1 MSKMNQFNVNIN
13 GRECLASPGQTILEV
28 ALDNHIDIP
37 TLCHDQRIQTYGAC
51 GLCVVEVEGTS
62 KLLRACA
69 TEVTPKMLITTDSER
84 IRSSRKIALEL
95 LLSDHTGDCRPPCV
109 LKCPGLT
116 DCQGYVGLIANGEF
130 KEALKLIKEQLPLP
144 ASIGRVCPH
153 PCEEACRRELRDEP
167 ISIAW
172 HKRFVADLDLT
183 DPFIPEIKPSSGKK
197 VGIVGGGPGG
207 LTAAY
212 YLAQQG
218 HAVTIFDMMPE
229 MGGMLKYGIPQYRLP
244 KEVLNQEIDIIKKMG
259 VVMKN
264 NVRIGRDTNIEH
276 LRSAFDAVYLS
287 PGCWE
292 SIALSCPG
300 EDLEGVYGGINF
312 LANVVQN
319 KAMKIGKRVAVIG
332 GGNTAMDACRT
343 AIRLG
348 AEKVYNLYRRTR
360 DEMPAEE
367 IEIIESEEEGVDF
380 RYLVAPIEV
389 VGSDGRVTGIRL
401 QKMKLGEPDASGR
414 RRPIAIPGDE
424 ELLELDSVI
433 VAIGQNVNIQG
444 FESFDKTKWNTIISD
459 TRTFST
465 SIPGIFAGGD
475 AINDNNKIA
484 IQAIGDAKKAAQ
496 VMHEYLQGI
505 NLGYEKPYLVTRD
518 DVTEDEFTHRP
529 KACRPHMQHLSPDE
543 RRGNFNEIVAGYS
556 PDQAIEDAKR
566 CLECGCHDYFECK
579 LIKYS
584 TDYHVHPE
592 RLMGELHRRRIPN
605 THPFIDRN
613 PDKCIL
619 CGLCVR
625 VCSEVMGITALGLVD
640 RGFDTIVKP
649 AMDKPLEKTDCIS
662 CGQCVSVCPTGALQE
677 KLQIDKSVPVETK
690 CTKTLCSFCSVGCHI
705 DLQTRG
711 NMIVRALP
719 DQESPV
725 DNGLLCVKGRFGYSF
740 LHAKDRALNPLI
752 RKNGQLV
759 PVEWPEA
766 LQYVA
771 KKVQGLSLQHG
782 YDSSAL
788 AIGASLTTN
797 EMYLAHQLGT
807 KVFRTPWI
815 TSFGL
820 PDAGISQVFGLDASP
835 NTLDEL
841 IATEVIVLIGA
852 NPYQDHTIAAI
863 KIKEAVNAGS
873 KLIVINPCSTQLDE
887 LAHVKVTTE
896 HQISFLKE
904 IASALTSLGAIPR
917 NAQAWDELKEDL
929 ARVNVGENARQIAE
943 IYYKAKSAMIV
954 FDQHKVSPDA
964 AKMIANLALISGHIG
979 KPRRGIVQLKSQN
992 NSQALALLGITAQN
1006 EQILNAISE
1015 GNIKSLLVFAENY
1028 PDPILKKL
1036 DFLMVMDSHL
1046 TETAQMADV
1055 FLPMASFAESRGFYV
1070 STDRRVQEL
1079 SQAFSSATGMEN
1091 WQVIQEL
1098 SLKLKAYPTAKSF
1111 NEISREMEQKLPG
1124 FLTLISSTAPNKFWP
1139 VGQNPVLYTQ
1149 GFTFE
1154 GKQARMTI
1162 VADGP
1167 LFLSH
1172 PLTHYG
1178 TKKLLDYLEQA
1189 GLKRC

>member
-1 MSKMNQFNVNIN
+1 MNQFNININ
-13 GRECLASPGQTILEV
+13 GRECLANPGQTILEV
-28 ALDNHIDIP
+28 ALENHIDIP
-37 TLCHDQRIQTYGAC
+37 TLCHDRRVQTYGAC
-51 GLCVVEVEGTS
+51 GLCVVEIEGNS

-69 TEVTPKMLITTDSER
+69 TEVAPKMVIITESER
-84 IRSSRKIALEL
+84 ISSSRKIALEL

-172 HKRFVADLDLT
+172 HKRFVADLDLS
-183 DPFIPEIKPSSGKK
+183 DPFIPEIKPSSGKT

-212 YLAQQG
+212 YLAQEG

-264 NVRIGRDTNIEH
+264 NVRIGRDTNMDH

-319 KAMKIGKRVAVIG
+319 KPMKIGKRVAVIG

-360 DEMPAEE
+360 DEMPAEQV
-367 IEIIESEEEGVDF
+367 EIIESEEEGVDF

-389 VGSDGRVTGIRL
+389 VGNDGKVSGIRL

-414 RRPIAIPGDE
+414 RRPIAIQGDE
-424 ELLELDSVI
+424 ELLDLDSVI

-444 FESFDKTKWNTIISD
+444 FEEFDRTKWNTIISD
-459 TRTFST
+459 TRSFST
-465 SIPGIFAGGD
+465 SIPGVFAGGD

-484 IQAIGDAKKAAQ
+484 IQAIGDAKIASKAI
-496 VMHEYLQGI
+496 HSYLQGL
-505 NLGYEKPYLVTRD
+505 NLGYEKPYLVTRE
-518 DVTEDEFTHRP
+518 DVKEDEFTHRP
-529 KACRPHMQHLSPDE
+529 KANRPHMKHLSPDE

-556 PDQAIEDAKR
+556 PLQAIEDAKR

-592 RLMGELHRRRIPN
+592 RLMGELHRRKIPN
-605 THPFIDRN
+605 NHPFIDRN

-625 VCSEVMGITALGLVD
+625 VCSEVMGVTALGLVD

-649 AMDKPLEKTDCIS
+649 AMDKPLENTDCIS

-677 KLQIDKSVPVETK
+677 KLQIEKSVPLETTS
-690 CTKTLCSFCSVGCHI
+690 TKTICSFCSIGCHI

-719 DQESPV
+719 DKDSPV
-725 DNGLLCVKGRFGYSF
+725 DHGLLCVKGRFAYPF
-740 LHAKDRALNPLI
+740 LQAKDRALDPMI
-752 RKNGQLV
+752 RKNGELV
-759 PVEWPEA
+759 PVGWSEA

-771 KKVQGLSLQHG
+771 KKVQGLALQHG
-782 YDSSAL
+782 YDTTAL
-788 AIGASLTTN
+788 AIGASLTTH
-797 EMYLAHQLGT
+797 EMYLAQQLGHE
-807 KVFRTPWI
+807 VFRTPWV

-820 PDAGISQVFGLDASP
+820 PEAGISEVLGLDASP

-841 IATEVIVLIGA
+841 CATDVIIVIGA
-852 NPYQDHTIAAI
+852 NPYQHHTIAAI
-863 KIKEAVNAGS
+863 KIKEAVKAGA
-873 KLIVINPCSTQLDE
+873 KLITINPCSTLLDE
-887 LAHVKVTTE
+887 WAILKELTE
-896 HQISFLKE
+896 KQINFLKE
-904 IASALTSLGAIPR
+904 IASALVSMGATPK
-917 NAQAWDELKEDL
+917 NVQGWDAFKEDL
-929 ARVNVGENARQIAE
+929 KSVSVGENARQIAE

-954 FDQHKVSPDA
+954 FDQHEVSPDT

-979 KPRRGIVQLKSQN
+979 KPRRGIIQLKAQC
-992 NSQALALLGITAQN
+992 NSQALPLVGIIAQKQKVLKALD
-1006 EQILNAISE
+1006 E
-1015 GNIKSLLVFAENY
+1015 GKIKSLLVFGENF
-1028 PDPILKKL
+1028 PDLKLNNL

-1055 FLPMASFAESRGFYV
+1055 FLPMASFAESQGIYI
-1070 STDRRVQEL
+1070 STDRRVQAL
-1079 SQAFSSATGMEN
+1079 TQAFIPASGMEN
-1091 WQVIQEL
+1091 WQIIQEL
-1098 SLKLKAYPTAKSF
+1098 SLKLKAYPKSKSF
-1111 NEISREMEQKLPG
+1111 REICMEMEQKLPG
-1124 FLTLISSTAPNKFWP
+1124 FLGLNPILNQSTFWP
-1139 VGQNPVLYTQ
+1139 AGQNPVLYTH
-1149 GFTFE
+1149 GFAFE
-1154 GKQARMTI
+1154 DKQARMI
-1162 VADGP
+1162 PVADGP
-1167 LFLSH
+1167 LFLSY
-1172 PLTHYG
+1172 PLTHSA
-1178 TKKLLDYLEQA
+1178 TQKFLNFLEEA
-1189 GLKRC
+1189 GLKRS